1 MGVRMRQ
8 TQKILI
14 FLLLVFIVTTISS
27 GSVVISPDVLYQG
40 MPVSI
45 SYTDLQDGDW
55 VELGFQ
61 ASYTSTES
69 GFSGV
74 GNAFLFLPFNLSDLY
89 IIPIDGGLIDLP
101 INFFSQ
107 NYDFS
112 GMSEGPFFFSLG
124 KNVTGPG
131 EPVIVSHVL
140 AGEKESG
147 PTAEEIV
154 LLAQFF
160 PPRGVLD
167 VFVVE
172 NGTLYNKT
180 IPYFQDLFAPQAY
193 AESVTVQRGEKA
205 LGNFTLYNLE
215 DGISSCIV
223 NLTLDDPTIGEFD
236 PDGIILADGFQGG
249 YVWYADRV
257 ELIVSANPIIP
268 GPIEEIQVATL
279 TYEGLSTGASII
291 NVTDTEVI
299 DADGTP
305 LPYIA
310 EYPGTLTVTP
320 PPPPE
325 VDFTGTP
332 TKGIIPFNV
341 SFQYLPDN
349 TPTSFNWTFGD
360 GSPNATIRNPTHT
373 YLTPGTYDVTLT
385 VTGDDGSVTKQKTG
399 YIEAK
404 QVALWFMGNQT
415 AGPAPLAVEFTGIS
429 SAPYSNWQYYFGDG
443 SSGAGPDTTHV
454 YTTPGT
460 YTVKASADISG
471 AKNSAIRYNYIR
483 VT

>member
-1 MGVRMRQ
+1 MGVCMRQ
-8 TQKILI
+8 NLKIVV
-14 FLLLVFIVTTISS
+14 FLLLVFTVTTISS
-27 GSVVISPDVLYQG
+27 GSVVISPDVLYRG

-61 ASYTSTES
+61 ASYTSTRS

-74 GNAFLFLPFNLSDLY
+74 QNALLFLPFNLSEM
-89 IIPIDGGLIDLP
+89 IIMPLDGGLIDLP
-101 INFFSQ
+101 VNFFSQ
-107 NYDFS
+107 NYDLS
-112 GMSEGPFFFSLG
+112 GMSEGPFFFNLG

-140 AGEKESG
+140 GGEKESG
-147 PTAEEIV
+147 PTADEIV
-154 LLAQFF
+154 LFPQFL
-160 PPRGVLD
+160 PPRGVLE
-167 VFVVE
+167 VFVYE
-172 NGTLYNKT
+172 DGTLHNKS
-180 IPYFQDLFAPQAY
+180 IPYFQDLFAPEAD
-193 AESVTVQRGEKA
+193 AESVTVQKGEKA

-215 DGISSCIV
+215 NGISACIV
-223 NLTLDDPTIGEFD
+223 NFTLDDPGVGEFD
-236 PDGIILADGFQGG
+236 PDGIVLADGFQGG
-249 YVWYADRV
+249 YVWYPQRV
-257 ELIVSANPIIP
+257 ELIAYANPIIP
-268 GPIEEIQVATL
+268 GPIEELKVATL
-279 TYEGLSTGASII
+279 TYEGLTTGETII
-291 NVTDTEVI
+291 NVSVTEII
-299 DADGTP
+299 DADENP
-305 LPYIA
+305 VPFVA

-320 PPPPE
+320 PPPPV
-325 VDFTGTP
+325 VDFIGTP

-341 SFQYLPDN
+341 SFQYLPDD

-360 GSPNATIRNPTHT
+360 ASPNATTRNPTHT
-373 YLTPGTYDVTLT
+373 YTTPGTYDVTLT

-415 AGPAPLAVEFTGIS
+415 TGPAPLTVKFTGKTS
-429 SAPYSNWQYYFGDG
+429 TPHTNWQYYFGDG